1 MNENDKLLLDGEC
14 GLCNR
19 IATFLYPRLNSN
31 GNLTFINNE
40 SEEGKNIIKNLPLE
54 MQESDTV
61 YLIRNEKAYIRS
73 AAGIR
78 CLLYL
83 KWYYKLWY
91 PFFWIIPI
99 PLRDLAYKIISKNRH
114 KIFSKPD
121 ICMIPPNNS

>member
-19 IATFLYPRLNSN
+19 IAIFLHPRLNSN

-40 SEEGKNIIKNLPLE
+40 SEEGKNIIKNLPIE

-61 YLIRNEKAYIRS
+61 YLIRNKKAYTRS

-83 KWYYKLWY
+83 KWHYKLWY
-91 PFFWIIPI
+91 PFLWIIPI

-121 ICMIPPNNS
+121 ICMIPPK

>member
-19 IATFLYPRLNSN
+19 IAIFLYPRLNSN

>member
-19 IATFLYPRLNSN
+19 IAIFLYPRLNSN

-40 SEEGKNIIKNLPLE
+40 SEEGKNIIKNLPTE

-61 YLIRNEKAYIRS
+61 YLIRNGKAYTKS

-99 PLRDLAYKIISKNRH
+99 PLRDLAYKKISKNRH

-121 ICMIPPNNS
+121 ICMIPPKNS

>member
-19 IATFLYPRLNSN
+19 IAIFLHPRLNSN
-31 GNLTFINNE
+31 RNLTFINNE
-40 SEEGKNIIKNLPLE
+40 SEEGKNIIKNLPIE

-61 YLIRNEKAYIRS
+61 YLIRNRKAYTRS

-121 ICMIPPNNS
+121 ICMIPPK

>member
-40 SEEGKNIIKNLPLE
+40 SEEGKNIIKNLPIE
-54 MQESDTV
+54 MQESNTV
-61 YLIRNEKAYIRS
+61 YLIRNEKAYTRS